1 MRLQHTLAQSV
12 ECTGI
17 GLHTGQPVTLTI
29 RPASPNT
36 GIVFVRRGSGEPV
49 SIKASIC
56 NLIPTELCTAI
67 SVNGTSVKTIEHV
80 LSALVGLEVDNAYV
94 EVDGPEVPALDGS
107 AAPFV
112 QLIKTAGVTPQD
124 RRQPFLKIIKPIE
137 ISSDHKRVRIEP
149 ASTTR
154 ITYSIHYN
162 HPLIQTQTY
171 TYDWSVSA
179 FEHEIAKA
187 RTFGFLNEVEALWAK
202 GLAKGGSLENTVVL
216 SADGILNE
224 SGLRFQDEF
233 VRHKVL
239 DLIGDLALL
248 GVPFIGHLVA
258 DRSGHALH
266 TKLVEKILQQTD
278 CWTLMQAEPV
288 TAAISSAPARPAFMQ
303 PTPLAAAPAA

>member
-29 RPASPNT
+29 RPAPPNT
-36 GIVFVRRGSGEPV
+36 GIVFVRQGTGEPV

-56 NLIPTELCTAI
+56 NLIPAELCTAI

-94 EVDGPEVPALDGS
+94 EVDAPEVPVLDGS

-137 ISSDHKRVRIEP
+137 VAHGNKRVRIEP

-202 GLAKGGSLENTVVL
+202 GLAKGGSLDNTVVL

-224 SGLRFQDEF
+224 SGLRFQDE
-233 VRHKVL
+233 
-239 DLIGDLALL
+239 
-248 GVPFIGHLVA
+248 
-258 DRSGHALH
+258 
-266 TKLVEKILQQTD
+266 
-278 CWTLMQAEPV
+278 
-288 TAAISSAPARPAFMQ
+288 
-303 PTPLAAAPAA
+303 